1 MIKANKCTLSHHSDK
16 SCEFARLINDETHC
30 MLVLEWWPE
39 DTRVEN
45 LKRCMVKLRSR
56 ERLAFRNSM
65 IKKKKKIV
73 AE

>member
-45 LKRCMVKLRSR
+45 LKRCMVKSKSR
-56 ERLAFRNSM
+56 DRLSFRNSM
-65 IKKKKKIV
+65 IKKKKIV

>member
-30 MLVLEWWPE
+30 MLILEWWPE

-45 LKRCMVKLRSR
+45 LKRCMVKSKSR
-56 ERLAFRNSM
+56 DRLSFRNAM
-65 IKKKKKIV
+65 IKKKKNCR
-73 AE
+73 